1 LLLLG
6 AAREEEDRREVD
18 DSTLMLCPWKADASC
33 KLLDALW
40 LLTEELRPRRGV
52 VVAVDAVAAVAAI
65 AAIAGAMNWWG
76 MATAAA
82 AMEWGICE

>member
-1 LLLLG
+1 MLLG
-6 AAREEEDRREVD
+6 AARDEDSMDVD

-33 KLLDALW
+33 KLLDDLW
-40 LLTEELRPRRGV
+40 LFTEALRPRRGV

-82 AMEWGICE
+82 MEWGICE

>member
-1 LLLLG
+1 M
-6 AAREEEDRREVD
+6 EVD

-33 KLLDALW
+33 KLLLDALW
-40 LLTEELRPRRGV
+40 LLTAELRPRRGV

-82 AMEWGICE
+82 AANGMGDLRVSSSSGLP